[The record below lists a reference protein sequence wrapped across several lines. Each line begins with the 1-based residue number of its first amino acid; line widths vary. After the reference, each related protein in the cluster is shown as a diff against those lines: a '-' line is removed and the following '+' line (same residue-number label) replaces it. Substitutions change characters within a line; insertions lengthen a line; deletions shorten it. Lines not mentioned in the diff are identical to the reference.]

1 MSNKQIALVM
11 LFIILAEIIVLQE
24 LSKFRAII
32 EDNGFNKYSIESVDS
47 LNAKIDRMETKINI
61 IYPEFVGAK
70 PYGE

>member
-24 LSKFRAII
+24 LSKFRSTI

-61 IYPEFVGAK
+61 IYPEFIGAK
-70 PYGE
+70 SYGE